1 MLFRLN
7 ADGNRLLP
15 AAIDLVDHLSRLL
28 MRLSCGY
35 DFCSLRSSRQKQPLR
50 DRSSHFIARD
60 WRRCRAGD
68 LANARAAFEQ
78 VVKLAPGSAEG
89 HNLLGWVLFS
99 QGQTAEA
106 ITQFKT
112 ALRLKPDLAAAH
124 VNLANALVKNGALAE
139 AESEARTAVAPVC
152 PTTPRRTEL
161 WEKSPA
167 FALTRRRPPQ
177 N

>member
-1 MLFRLN
+1 M
-7 ADGNRLLP
+7 
-15 AAIDLVDHLSRLL
+15 
-28 MRLSCGY
+28 
-35 DFCSLRSSRQKQPLR
+35 Q
-50 DRSSHFIARD
+50 
-60 WRRCRAGD
+60 AGD

-78 VVKLAPGSAEG
+78 VLKLAPGSAEG

-124 VNLANALVKNGALAE
+124 INLANALVKNGSLAE
-139 AESEARTAVAPVC
+139 AESEARDRLAPGR
-152 PTTPRRTEL
+152 PTTQRRTGL
-161 WEKSPA
+161 WDESPA